1 VIAIRNGELKMTRLS
16 PAVGRIVSVLNFFAE
31 HPKQAFTLT
40 QIVKSLR
47 LSRATCHALLMGL
60 VEGGYLYRNADKSY
74 VLGPALLALARN
86 AQAHF
91 SPLDVARQELRLLA
105 DELDVIA
112 AALFLDGEEIV
123 VRERAAS
130 LTHLG
135 WAPPPGQRYPMHPW
149 GAVFLAN
156 LPEEMVEESF
166 DKASPPLSEAQ
177 REEERRQ
184 IAFGR
189 DHGFLFGVYAS
200 GRILEA
206 RDIPPENRRN
216 MGRFLTALDPQS
228 SYALQF
234 LVAPVM
240 NERGRVAV
248 AIALS
253 GFGRMHSGAEVAEVG
268 ARLVEACRRITTFI
282 AGKQATAAL

>member
-1 VIAIRNGELKMTRLS
+1 MTRLS

-31 HPKQAFTLT
+31 HPQQAFTLT

-47 LSRATCHALLMGL
+47 LSRATCHALLIGL

-91 SPLDVARQELRLLA
+91 SPLDVARQEMRMLA
-105 DELDVIA
+105 DELDVVA
-112 AALFLDGEEIV
+112 AALFIDREEIV

-149 GAVFLAN
+149 GTAFLTP
-156 LPEEMVEESF
+156 LPDGEVEEAFDRASPALSGPERADERAQVAFARSRGYVFGVHRSDRPHPPVSF
-166 DKASPPLSEAQ
+166 DSEV
-177 REEERRQ
+177 R
-184 IAFGR
+184 GS
-189 DHGFLFGVYAS
+189 G
-200 GRILEA
+200 GRIATDMAPDE
-206 RDIPPENRRN
+206 
-216 MGRFLTALDPQS
+216 

-240 NERGRVAV
+240 NERGRVAFC
-248 AIALS
+248 IALY
-253 GFGRMHSGAEVAEVG
+253 GFGRMYTGAEVAAVG
-268 ARLVEACRRITTFI
+268 DRLVEACRRITTFI
-282 AGKQATAAL
+282 AGKQAVAAF

>member
-1 VIAIRNGELKMTRLS
+1 MTRLS
-16 PAVGRIVSVLNFFAE
+16 PAVGRIISVLNFFAE

-47 LSRATCHALLMGL
+47 LSRATGHALLMGL

-74 VLGPALLALARN
+74 VLGPALLSLARN

-91 SPLDVARQELRLLA
+91 SPLDVARRELRTLA
-105 DELDVIA
+105 DELDVVA
-112 AALFLDGEEIV
+112 AALFIDRDEIV

-130 LTHLG
+130 VTHLG
-135 WAPPPGQRYPMHPW
+135 RAPPPGQRYPMHPW
-149 GAVFLAN
+149 GAAFLAN
-156 LPEEMVEESF
+156 LSDEMVEEAF
-166 DKASPPLSEAQ
+166 DKANPPLSEAE

-189 DHGFLFGVYAS
+189 RHGFLFGVYAS
-200 GRILEA
+200 GRIPDTSEVPL
-206 RDIPPENRRN
+206 ENRRN
-216 MGRFLTALDPQS
+216 MGRVITALEPEAAYD
-228 SYALQF
+228 LQF

-240 NERGRVAV
+240 SERGRAAA

-253 GFGRMHSGAEVAEVG
+253 GFGRVYSGSEVAEVG

-282 AGKQATAAL
+282 AGKQAAL